1 VEASAIP
8 ATAGGL
14 ARTRIAIGGP
24 LLRIRSDEQ
33 LVSLFRAGNEDAF
46 RVIHD
51 RYRQRMLAYAR
62 QMLSGSPVDPE
73 DAVQE
78 VFVRAYGGLR
88 ASNRELALRAW
99 LYRIAHNRCIDEL
112 RRPQPI
118 VSDALESLSR
128 ASSPDPAASVESRDA
143 LRRLIADVQ
152 RLPAQQRSALLMREL
167 GGVTYQE
174 MSHVLGVSV
183 PAVKSLLVRARV
195 GLAQASEARDTSCA
209 EIRENLILSHDR
221 GVRASGLAR
230 RHLRDCPSCRA
241 FRTEVRGVSR
251 QLAALVPAVGPA
263 AVIAKLLGLGGAGS
277 GGAATAGS
285 GASAAT
291 GATAASGATAAG
303 GTAALATSA
312 GHVATIIAA
321 AVVTAGGAIELQHI
335 APVAGHRTQHAA
347 RIAGP
352 AHRAPASSAAQGAHV
367 VAPATATVTGVT
379 PPATPAAAA
388 AGVAAAAASG
398 PTTGVAA
405 AGTVHQLQ
413 RTHATLPLSETVDP
427 DQQPLTPAPATV
439 ALPPGTLPATST
451 TGTSAPVTTTPSSTT
466 TTAGPSTIAAGGTG
480 PATAST
486 STPGATASGAST
498 PATSATTTTPAS
510 STPASSTPATGS
522 APTTAATKTSATA
535 STTST
540 ASGTTRSTASP
551 TVTPVR
557 KPHVASGRGRH
568 RTVVTLTMTGS

>member
-367 VAPATATVTGVT
+367 VAPATATV
-379 PPATPAAAA
+379 
-388 AGVAAAAASG
+388 AAAAASG